1 MGLSL
6 GVGGGGAEV
15 KHEPNVVPMID
26 IMLVLLIIFMIITPV
41 ITSGFQA
48 RMPEG
53 RNVEAAVP
61 EDGEI
66 MLGIDVNGQYYL
78 DPGTGETGQI
88 ENDSLGSYLRQIYE
102 NRTIDKVLF
111 FKADAGLQYSEVEAA
126 LELARDAGVRVLASI
141 TEQKKD

>member
-1 MGLSL
+1 MGP
-6 GVGGGGAEV
+6 VGGGGPEV

-53 RNVEAAVP
+53 RNLEAAVP

-66 MLGIDVNGQYYL
+66 MLGIDIEGRYYL
-78 DPGTGETGQI
+78 DPGTGEIGQI
-88 ENDSLGSYLRQIYE
+88 ENDSLASYLMQIYE

-111 FKADAGLQYSEVEAA
+111 FKADAGLPYAKVEEA
-126 LELARDAGVRVLASI
+126 LELAREAGVRVLASI
-141 TEQKKD
+141 TEQKQD